1 MNLYITLNTT
11 ITFMIHSKDFYPETI
26 SIAGKELV
34 HYWLEWARDKGYK
47 KLYINTMN
55 VGMDN
60 EKIQTLQDLYGIEV
74 IYHLLANQKDS
85 VIVAEE
91 EYVGM
96 GIFLDSGEYRHLKSL
111 DEVLIFEQEL
121 IRNPLCYCSLVGYS
135 KSADIQVGKNVYIHK
150 SAKLSGTVII
160 GDNCIIEK
168 DVEITDSVINNGCLV
183 KNRSI
188 VQNSHIGQNIHMTT
202 NLYLKD
208 KALFESIIYDITK
221 KVSVIHDGICLK
233 N

>member
-11 ITFMIHSKDFYPETI
+11 DTFMLDLKEFYPETM

-34 HYWLEWARDKGYK
+34 HYWLEWARHQGHK
-47 KLYINTMN
+47 KLYINTMSA
-55 VGMDN
+55 GMNN
-60 EKIQTLQDLYGIEV
+60 EKIQTLENLYGIEV
-74 IYHLLANQKDS
+74 IYHLLSNEIDS
-85 VIVAEE
+85 VMEKEV
-91 EYVGM
+91 YDGM
-96 GIFLDSGEYRHLKSL
+96 GLFLDSGKYRCFTNL
-111 DEVLIFEQEL
+111 DEVLLFEQEL
-121 IRNPLCYCSLVGYS
+121 IHNPLDYCALVGYE
-135 KSADIQVGKNVYIHK
+135 KSDDIYVGKNVYIHK

-188 VQNSHIGQNIHMTT
+188 VKNSHIGQNVHMIT

-208 KALFESIIYDITK
+208 KALFASSIYDTTK
-221 KVSVIHDGICLK
+221 KVSVIHEGICLK